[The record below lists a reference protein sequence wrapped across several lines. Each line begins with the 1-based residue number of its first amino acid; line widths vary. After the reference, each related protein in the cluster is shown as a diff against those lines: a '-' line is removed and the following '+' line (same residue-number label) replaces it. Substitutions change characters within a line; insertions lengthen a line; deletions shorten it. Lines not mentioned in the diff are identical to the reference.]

1 MTYTQQSKEMINVEQ
16 DKLEK
21 RIQEFRTQSELANL
35 RSSSNMQATTSGG
48 GINVIGLNSYKN
60 IEALMQSTANGEVL
74 IFGELRVGFV
84 IFTKEKVICI
94 YLW

>member
-1 MTYTQQSKEMINVEQ
+1 
-16 DKLEK
+16 
-21 RIQEFRTQSELANL
+21 
-35 RSSSNMQATTSGG
+35 MQATTSGD

-84 IFTKEKVICI
+84 IFTKAWV
-94 YLW
+94 